1 MLWRIHIDLGN
12 LYQIQR
18 RHEEAEF
25 AFSTSRGIIEEL
37 AANIPDESLRGHFLS
52 CATAQFPRPHPLSP
66 RRVAKKAF
74 GGLTEREREVATMI
88 AQGKSNREIADVL
101 VIGYR
106 TVEAHVSNILS
117 KLGFTSRAQIA
128 AWAVEKGLTKAAN

>member
-1 MLWRIHIDLGN
+1 MLWRISLDLGK

-25 AFSTSRGIIEEL
+25 NFSTSRGIIEEL

-74 GGLTEREREVATMI
+74 GGLTERERAGVPCRWDACLADAGQARMLPDYREDGAERPPGSTPGS
-88 AQGKSNREIADVL
+88 QGEFHK
-101 VIGYR
+101 
-106 TVEAHVSNILS
+106 LS
-117 KLGFTSRAQIA
+117 LSSR
-128 AWAVEKGLTKAAN
+128 L